1 MTKLLPSPLIH
12 EEEKDGVIIQTMG
25 ISGAQFFR
33 LKNHSKTYATLHRA
47 IKSEI
52 DLKHEASKVF
62 SAFFNLVYQCPYH
75 DNLKCA
81 NEENDTHCCLSN
93 CPLVFK
99 NIT

>member
-1 MTKLLPSPLIH
+1 MQKLLPKPLIL
-12 EEEKDGVIIQTMG
+12 EEEKNGVIIQTMG
-25 ISGAQFFR
+25 SGAQFFR
-33 LKNHSKTYATLHRA
+33 LKNHSKTYTSFNRA

-52 DLKHEASKVF
+52 NLEHEASKVF
-62 SAFFNLVYQCPYH
+62 SAFFSLAYQCPYH

-81 NEENDTHCCLSN
+81 NERNNTHCCLGN